1 MTTYILISVIAILT
15 IWVVYLLIARNRIVR
30 RATDRVRSRCEKEI
44 SDQAYEIKRLNYL
57 YQELRDASS
66 SSMLKGGSQQAG
78 GEHQAQAS
86 GPLKSAEEIM
96 LEQKRLAAEKEDMA
110 VRNRKLWDMSI
121 QIQKDRQRIQLLK
134 NELELKHKNVTDS
147 IIYAKRIQ
155 DAVLPRVDILT
166 GAFDDH
172 FLFWLPKET
181 VSGDFYW
188 MKRDG
193 NMVAFC
199 VADCTGHGVPGAFMS
214 MMGVTFLNEICA
226 HITRDTMPSDILE
239 QLRQLVIDTLK
250 QDNSNPLEPKDGM
263 DLAFCIL
270 DLDTRMLRFSG
281 ANNPLYLVRNC
292 ELTEY
297 KAQRCPIGLYP
308 KLKPFE
314 TTDIQ
319 TQPGDY
325 LYMFSDGFA
334 DQFNGKTGKK
344 VTYGRF
350 RNLLCDINKE
360 TSESAAQQD
369 RLNKFLLEWR
379 ADFIQMDDVLVG
391 GFRIK

>member
-1 MTTYILISVIAILT
+1 MLTYILISVIVILLV
-15 IWVVYLLIARNRIVR
+15 WVIYLMVAKNRIVK
-30 RATDRVRSRCEKEI
+30 RATDRVHSRYEKEI
-44 SDQAYEIKRLNYL
+44 SDQAYEIKRLGYL
-57 YQELRDASS
+57 YDELKETQSS
-66 SSMLKGGSQQAG
+66 HNAILDDRQLPEGTS
-78 GEHQAQAS
+78 
-86 GPLKSAEEIM
+86 LKSAEEIL

-147 IIYAKRIQ
+147 IAYAKRIQ
-155 DAVLPRVDILT
+155 DAVLPRVDILSE
-166 GAFDDH
+166 AFDDH

-193 NMVAFC
+193 DMVAFC

-214 MMGVTFLNEICA
+214 MMGVTFLNEVCA
-226 HITRDTMPSDILE
+226 SITADTKPSDVLE

-263 DLAFCIL
+263 DLSLCIL
-270 DLDTRMLRFSG
+270 NLKTRALRFSG
-281 ANNPLYLVRNC
+281 ANNPLYLVRNA

-297 KAQRCPIGLYP
+297 KAVRCPIGLYP
-308 KLKPFE
+308 KIKPFE
-314 TTDIQ
+314 TIDVQ
-319 TQPGDY
+319 TEPGDY

-334 DQFNGKTGKK
+334 DQFNGVTGKK

-360 TSESAAQQD
+360 TSQGLGQQE
-369 RLNKFLLEWR
+369 RLNKFLLDWR
-379 ADFIQMDDVLVG
+379 ADFIQMDDVLIG
-391 GFRIK
+391 GFRVK